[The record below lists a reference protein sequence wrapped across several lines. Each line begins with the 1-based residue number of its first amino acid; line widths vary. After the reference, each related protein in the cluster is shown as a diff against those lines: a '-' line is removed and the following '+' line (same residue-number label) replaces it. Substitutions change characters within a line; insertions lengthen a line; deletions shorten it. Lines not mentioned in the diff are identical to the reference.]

1 MHNKNLK
8 CTMRNRIRKHNTINA
23 KGGKV
28 NNKFKHFVGKLI
40 VRKRHWIMHKLVPT
54 IDATRVA

>member
-1 MHNKNLK
+1 
-8 CTMRNRIRKHNTINA
+8 MRNRIRKHNTINA

-54 IDATRVA
+54 IDATRLA